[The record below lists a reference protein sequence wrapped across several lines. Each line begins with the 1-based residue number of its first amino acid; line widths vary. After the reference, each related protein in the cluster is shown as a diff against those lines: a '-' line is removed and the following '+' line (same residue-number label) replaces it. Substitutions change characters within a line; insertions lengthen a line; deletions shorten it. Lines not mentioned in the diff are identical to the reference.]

1 MRSPNRA
8 DERGGIRRTETRI
21 NMRSM
26 SIAGNMSNGETPTD
40 RLTFSAAEVR
50 S

>member
-8 DERGGIRRTETRI
+8 DEHGGIRRTDAGT
-21 NMRSM
+21 NMRST
-26 SIAGNMSNGETPTD
+26 SIAGNMSNGETPTN
-40 RLTFSAAEVR
+40 RLTFSAVEVR

>member
-8 DERGGIRRTETRI
+8 DERGGIRRTNTGT
-21 NMRSM
+21 NMRFM
-26 SIAGNMSNGETPTD
+26 SIAGNMSNGETPTN
-40 RLTFSAAEVR
+40 RLTFSAVEVR